1 MTTNKIVNI
10 LGGGLF
16 CASVLLLVLWAFFG
30 PPHLKVGLVPLI
42 GIKIEWYFLTAI
54 TCLLSGFILS
64 VLTPNEDIERHYL
77 RFGLFLGIIVIIFAA
92 GYTTWEVKS
101 IAEVSIPVIGGT
113 YRSPPLPWIF
123 FSNLISNAILLIMTT
138 VPSSIGYWL
147 GTLFRPS
154 KT

>member
-64 VLTPNEDIERHYL
+64 VLTPDEDIERHFYL
-77 RFGLFLGIIVIIFAA
+77 RYGLFLGIIITIIAA
-92 GYTTWEVKS
+92 GITTWEIKS

-123 FSNLISNAILLIMTT
+123 FSNLISNAILLIMAT
-138 VPSSIGYWL
+138 VQSSIGYWL
-147 GTLFRPS
+147 GTLIRP
-154 KT
+154 